1 MERSRQTHSKELD
14 GKDEEVE
21 EIRLSCSKKVNKDVN
36 VPHCARLSQFPTSLF
51 DHDSFEMC
59 VCVQLKQMEVQ
70 LEEEYDDKQRVL
82 REKRELESKLMAAQE
97 QVPTQ
102 CNALHSAQNSTQPNI
117 QRSVHSTKYNTLHII
132 HHIVA

>member
-1 MERSRQTHSKELD
+1 MDIASHMIRARVLQAKLRLEMEMERSRQTHSKELD

-59 VCVQLKQMEVQ
+59 VCTVEA
-70 LEEEYDDKQRVL
+70 DG
-82 REKRELESKLMAAQE
+82 
-97 QVPTQ
+97 
-102 CNALHSAQNSTQPNI
+102 SAVGGRI
-117 QRSVHSTKYNTLHII
+117 
-132 HHIVA
+132 